1 MTLKL
6 FRQQHR
12 PTPSLDASYWSFMLS
27 GLVEI
32 PLPLSY
38 NDLSSLPMIEVDCTL
53 ACIGNPPGGPSV
65 GQARWSRPRLA

>member
-1 MTLKL
+1 MTPKL

-12 PTPSLDASYWSFMLS
+12 PTPSLDASYWSFMLG

-38 NDLSSLPMIEVDCTL
+38 QDLTSLPITDGFMLCRVIHMLKLYTLISMIT
-53 ACIGNPPGGPSV
+53 
-65 GQARWSRPRLA
+65 